1 MIFVIKIFLITQINT
16 PIYIC
21 RNDKEYI
28 ASFLIIG
35 RKFLTIKGLYVFCI
49 YSLINEERFFCS

>member
-1 MIFVIKIFLITQINT
+1 MIFVIKVFLITQTNT

-35 RKFLTIKGLYVFCI
+35 RKFLTIKGL
-49 YSLINEERFFCS
+49 